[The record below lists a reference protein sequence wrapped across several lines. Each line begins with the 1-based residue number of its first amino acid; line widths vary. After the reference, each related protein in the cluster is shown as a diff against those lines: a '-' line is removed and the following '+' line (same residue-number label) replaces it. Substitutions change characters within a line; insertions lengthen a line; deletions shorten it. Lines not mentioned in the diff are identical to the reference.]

1 MTGLRRGVL
10 TRLSGSVRRAT
21 HGTVQV
27 TIDRRAGRRWVLL
40 RRLPLQL
47 NASGRFGLVVRLHS
61 GHSYRL
67 LASYLGAWGY
77 RPSSSGYRLLA
88 LRRR

>member
-1 MTGLRRGVL
+1 MVLRATLTPPHESDTGL
-10 TRLSGSVRRAT
+10 
-21 HGTVQV
+21 
-27 TIDRRAGRRWVLL
+27 
-40 RRLPLQL
+40 LPP

-67 LASYLGAWGY
+67 LASYLGASGY

>member
-1 MTGLRRGVL
+1 M
-10 TRLSGSVRRAT
+10 
-21 HGTVQV
+21 
-27 TIDRRAGRRWVLL
+27 LL